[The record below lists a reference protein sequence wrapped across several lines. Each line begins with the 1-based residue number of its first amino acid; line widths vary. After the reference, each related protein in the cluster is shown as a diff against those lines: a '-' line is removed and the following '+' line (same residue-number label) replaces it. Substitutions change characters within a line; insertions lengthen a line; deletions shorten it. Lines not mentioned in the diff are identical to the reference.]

1 MVKAALKAPL
11 SPEAEELN
19 CLLVPASL
27 HCRLVQLAVPL
38 PAAVPMS
45 KLAVPS
51 SDPEPLVKATL
62 AIKLAGS
69 PTVEKLPNGSWAFTT
84 GCVAKGEPVRD
95 GPPGCVVKVKWLAA
109 AGPTTRFAEVALVKP
124 VAVKLMLMVS
134 ATL

>member
-1 MVKAALKAPL
+1 
-11 SPEAEELN
+11 
-19 CLLVPASL
+19 
-27 HCRLVQLAVPL
+27 
-38 PAAVPMS
+38 MS

-51 SDPEPLVKATL
+51 SDPEPLVKARL

-95 GPPGCVVKVKWLAA
+95 GPPGCVVKLKWLAP
-109 AGPTTRFAEVALVKP
+109 AGPTTMFAEVAFVKP